1 MEDHKND
8 ADFIEEMETILDPF
22 KGLEIGHDDF
32 VYGSYVEWPLLDSC
46 DDDQLILLLRYFGVE
61 IPFGE
66 TRSVEELD
74 ADAFGV
80 DFDIVGNIDS
90 ATREVSLRTLDE
102 AKPEILEYL
111 RSKGVPEGTVYEHDM
126 DKGYPD
132 HMRHLTSRYLW
143 DDQEMDYYTQ
153 TPITLIEYLRHI
165 NEVKVAVAKA
175 DDSLTK
181 CALILSALI
190 YAECYVKSTITN
202 MLNSALPQISG
213 VLDEGTFKSHV
224 NKQMRTTAGREFLYR
239 LLFSG
244 RKPAKPP
251 CTDIRNSLAHSIDA
265 AECKMENGEEILFYP
280 VLSNGGESIE
290 IKSLEVEKI
299 FNKLSNFR
307 LPDHE
312 KDESGTAIEF

>member
-1 MEDHKND
+1 MVDHKND
-8 ADFIEEMETILDPF
+8 TDFIEEMEAILNPCRD
-22 KGLEIGHDDF
+22 LEIGHDDF
-32 VYGSYVEWPLLDSC
+32 VYGSYVEWPSLESC

-66 TRSVEELD
+66 TRSVEELA

-80 DFDIVGNIDS
+80 DFGIVSNIDS
-90 ATREVSLRTLDE
+90 ATGEASLRALDG
-102 AKPEILEYL
+102 AKSEILEYL

-126 DKGYPD
+126 DESYPD
-132 HMRHLTSRYLW
+132 HMRYFTSRDFW

-165 NEVKVAVAKA
+165 KEVKAAVSKS

-190 YAECYVKSTITN
+190 FAECYVKSTITN

-213 VLDEGTFKSHV
+213 ALDADTFKGLA
-224 NKQMRTTAGREFLYR
+224 NRQMRTSDGRKFLYQ

-244 RKPAKPP
+244 RKPVEPP
-251 CTDIRNSLAHSIDA
+251 CSEVRNSLAHSIDA
-265 AECKMENGEEILFYP
+265 AKCKIEDGQELLFYLDRNNEEKF
-280 VLSNGGESIE
+280 VKVE
-290 IKSLEVEKI
+290 EV
-299 FNKLSNFR
+299 FDKLSNFR
-307 LPDHE
+307 LQDNENDGVPVE
-312 KDESGTAIEF
+312 ESIEF